1 MEQGDK
7 MKPKTLHFV
16 SYWLESL
23 IIAIAIILMVASDT
37 ATAQNRIDSVPNFVI
52 NGLFTPNASQQFFE
66 AGSDNLEAEARI
78 LNNPEQYFD
87 EDLLKIDPA
96 AIKAMRQYQ
105 SDPSLWKN
113 NPDRK
118 LELEMFINPN

>member
-52 NGLFTPNASQQFFE
+52 NGLFTPTASQQFFE

-78 LNNPEQYFD
+78 LDNPEQYFD
-87 EDLLKIDPA
+87 RDLLKIDPA
-96 AIKAMRQYQ
+96 AIEAMRQYQ
-105 SDPSLWKN
+105 SSPALWKN
-113 NPDRK
+113 NPNQK